1 MRFPTPKMVLD
12 YSNFTLGIKNIDA
25 QFTVEPWSSAMNA
38 KGQLQQA
45 WFRVSGI
52 PVDQRGFRTIVKIGG
67 LVGKTMA
74 IDESTRFNKK
84 YVRVKI
90 ACRNVDMVLASTEN
104 TLELFIYDFFF
115 ERELSQDER
124 VDHPKTKIPSE
135 THDLQPSPK
144 KPRTDHTGRE
154 PEVEAHEEN
163 KFQAVS

>member
-1 MRFPTPKMVLD
+1 MVLD

-52 PVDQRGFRTIVKIGG
+52 PVDQRGLRT
-67 LVGKTMA
+67 
-74 IDESTRFNKK
+74 NKN

-90 ACRNVDMVLASTEN
+90 ACRNVDMVPASAES

-163 KFQAVS
+163 KFQADS